1 MAANASEPIE
11 IGRPGRFRG
20 SGSNI
25 LSALQASR
33 RSTLNS
39 QRTSTRSLFVRFEHR
54 TNGGDRCDYSLEAY
68 RSRPAQLGERYE
80 THVFESHSVGF
91 VAPGDP
97 STAVCMECDMKL
109 TLEGI
114 PERVQRAKRVLAN
127 EDVTFA
133 RIEKGVHHDGV
144 RLGNGAE
151 VTLQELG
158 PGVKGSL

>member
-1 MAANASEPIE
+1 M
-11 IGRPGRFRG
+11 
-20 SGSNI
+20 
-25 LSALQASR
+25 
-33 RSTLNS
+33 
-39 QRTSTRSLFVRFEHR
+39 
-54 TNGGDRCDYSLEAY
+54 CDYSLEAY

-80 THVFESHSVGF
+80 THVFESYSVGF

-109 TLEGI
+109 RLEGI

-144 RLGNGAE
+144 RFGNGLRLSASCYE
-151 VTLQELG
+151 RKLPQGACSRAG
-158 PGVKGSL
+158 PAGIGLPPGQWHHTCINGDGPKRP

>member
-1 MAANASEPIE
+1 M
-11 IGRPGRFRG
+11 
-20 SGSNI
+20 
-25 LSALQASR
+25 
-33 RSTLNS
+33 
-39 QRTSTRSLFVRFEHR
+39 
-54 TNGGDRCDYSLEAY
+54 CDYSLEAY

-80 THVFESHSVGF
+80 THRFESYSVGF

-109 TLEGI
+109 RLEGI
-114 PERVQRAKRVLAN
+114 PERVQRAKCVLAN

-144 RLGNGAE
+144 RFGNGAE

-158 PGVKGSL
+158 PGVKGSLYDALSSAIWKLNTERVRAS